1 MIRFEIE
8 LDSPAVPAKKSG
20 LSVRL
25 STISFDSQCDVKEEP
40 VFKSIRNRLT
50 ALVLVGLVAAG
61 SAGRLEAAGFA
72 LFEQGSKAN
81 AVGGAFVATADDP
94 SAMFFNPA
102 GNAYIDHFT
111 LEGGGF
117 VILRPTARLDGHS
130 PYPGDGYS
138 ANMRKSLYAIGHGY
152 GVLPLSDSVKLAAGF
167 WSPNGLGVPWANPDT
182 FAGRYINQRVDLRQ
196 LALSVQLAVK
206 LSDWVAI
213 GAGPEARFTDVK
225 LSRNAPAVNPF
236 TQRVVDVAHVSVVSE
251 GTPVK
256 VGFAAG
262 LLVKPCERVR
272 LGISYHSHM
281 DVDLEGPASFG
292 QISTGSPQ
300 FDAAVAQSLP
310 FNKGARARTTI
321 QFPSLTMFGIAYD
334 VTPDLTLEVNGN
346 YTTWKVFDQ
355 TVLQIDTLP
364 DTILKHGWENTWAV
378 RAGLTYKMGSSW
390 VAGGF
395 IYDQTPQPDADAG
408 PFLPDANRTGGT
420 IGAGIAFSKH
430 LEVQVSSLFLWFHE
444 RTITTSKDNFSAT
457 YQTFAIL
464 PSATLKMSF

>member
-1 MIRFEIE
+1 M
-8 LDSPAVPAKKSG
+8 
-20 LSVRL
+20 
-25 STISFDSQCDVKEEP
+25 STISFASQCDVKEEP

-50 ALVLVGLVAAG
+50 VLVLVGLVAAG

-72 LFEQGSKAN
+72 LFEQGSKGN
-81 AVGGAFVATADDP
+81 AVGGAFAATADDP
-94 SAMFFNPA
+94 SAMFYNPA
-102 GNAYIDHFT
+102 GNAFVDRFT

-117 VILRPTARLDGHS
+117 AILRPTRDLDGLS
-130 PYPGDGYS
+130 PYPGAGYHAEMS
-138 ANMRKSLYAIGHGY
+138 NALYGIGHGY
-152 GVLPLSDSVKLAAGF
+152 AVLPLSKDVKLSVGF
-167 WSPNGLGVPWANPDT
+167 WTPNGLGVPWDNPDT
-182 FAGRYINQRVDLRQ
+182 FAGRYISQRVDLRQ
-196 LALSVQLAVK
+196 LSVSAQLAVK
-206 LSDWVAI
+206 LSDWLAI
-213 GAGPEARFTDVK
+213 GAGPEVRFTDVR
-225 LSRNAPAVNPF
+225 LSRNIPAVNPF
-236 TQRVVDVAHVSVVSE
+236 TQKVVDIAHVSVVSE

-272 LGISYHSHM
+272 FGISYHSHM
-281 DVDLEGPASFG
+281 DVDLEGPATFG

-310 FNKGARARTTI
+310 FGKGARARTTI
-321 QFPSLTMFGIAYD
+321 QFPSVTMFGIAYEL
-334 VTPDLTLEVNGN
+334 TPNLTLEADGN

-364 DTILKHGWENTWAV
+364 DTVLKHGWENTWGV
-378 RAGLTYKMGSSW
+378 RTGLTYKTGSSW

-395 IYDQTPQPDADAG
+395 LYDQTPQPDADVG

-430 LEVQVSSLFLWFHE
+430 FELQVSSLFIWFHE
-444 RTITTSKDNFSAT
+444 RSITTSKDNFSAT

-464 PSATLKMSF
+464 PSATLKLTF